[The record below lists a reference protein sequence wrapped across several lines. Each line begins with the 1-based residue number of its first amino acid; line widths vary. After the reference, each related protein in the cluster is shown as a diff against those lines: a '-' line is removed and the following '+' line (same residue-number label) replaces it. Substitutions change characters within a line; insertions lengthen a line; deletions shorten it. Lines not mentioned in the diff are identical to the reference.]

1 MRTEGSLSKAAS
13 HLGMSY
19 NKAWR
24 TLHAAEQRL
33 GFALLER
40 RIGGEHG
47 GGSQVSPPGEELLR
61 RYVALRAD
69 VERDLET
76 LYDKHFSD
84 WPAGPSAGDAPR
96 RRWPRPRGGPLTKP
110 ASAALAPPARNG
122 YNLKQT
128 AKQAGVPARRGA
140 SM

>member
-1 MRTEGSLSKAAS
+1 MRIAYRLWLEADGRAFGEGPATLLDLVRTEGSLSKAAS

-19 NKAWR
+19 NKAWN

-40 RIGGEHG
+40 RVGGEHG

-61 RYVALRAD
+61 RYLALRAD
-69 VERDLET
+69 VERDLER

-84 WPAGPSAGDAPR
+84 WPAGPSAGDAP
-96 RRWPRPRGGPLTKP
+96 PGDGLGPGEG
-110 ASAALAPPARNG
+110 R
-122 YNLKQT
+122 
-128 AKQAGVPARRGA
+128 
-140 SM
+140 